1 MEAISGA
8 TQPTWSPA
16 DYTVG
21 WICLHPEDR
30 LAATNFLDNRHK
42 PKFVSRRDTNVY
54 ELGKIGGHNVV
65 TTCLP
70 EGGFDASGASAAFV
84 AIGMLASF
92 PNIKIGLVTGI
103 GGAEP
108 SSKND
113 IKLGDVVVGAPLDV
127 TCNEGVS
134 QNELSEEM
142 REQNF
147 QKTSFAV
154 QSSTLLRTAVDGLKA
169 HYETEGHQIEE
180 AISRVLKNRPRLKRQ
195 YGRPQSIGDELCES
209 TVNLP
214 LRTEELCFASCGND
228 VWMVVSRPEET
239 QVEDK
244 PEKTQVEDKI
254 SIHYGSLVPGGR
266 VMKDAILQDKPTG
279 ENDVLCSDTAVA
291 GLMKGFP
298 CCVIR
303 GICDDSGSDKKWH
316 GYAAMAAAAVAK
328 DLLNEIPPSGKED

>member
-1 MEAISGA
+1 M
-8 TQPTWSPA
+8 
-16 DYTVG
+16 
-21 WICLHPEDR
+21 LH
-30 LAATNFLDNRHK
+30 
-42 PKFVSRRDTNVY
+42 
-54 ELGKIGGHNVV
+54 
-65 TTCLP
+65 
-70 EGGFDASGASAAFV
+70 
-84 AIGMLASF
+84 SF
-92 PNIKIGLVTGI
+92 PNIKIGLVTVI

-127 TCNEGVS
+127 TCNVGVS
-134 QNELSEEM
+134 QNELSEGM

-147 QKTSFAV
+147 QKTGFAV
-154 QSSTLLRTAVDGLKA
+154 QPPTLLRTAVDRLKA

-180 AISRVLKNRPRLKRQ
+180 AISRVLENKPRLKRK
-195 YGRPQSIGDELCES
+195 YGRPQSTSDELCES

-214 LRTEELCFASCGND
+214 LRTEEFYPASCGND
-228 VWMVVSRPEET
+228 VWMLVPRPEET

-244 PEKTQVEDKI
+244 PEETQVEDKI
-254 SIHYGSLVPGGR
+254 SIHYGSIVPGGR

-328 DLLNEIPPSGKED
+328 DLLNEIPPSGNED